1 MIASHRRAW
10 GAAAAGALALGA
22 AGWSGCERTDRDQTR
37 LEFWTLALRP
47 AFTEYVEGVVE
58 RFEAENPG
66 VDVVWVDVPFDA
78 LDRKLIAAAAA
89 GRAPDVVNF
98 SDMTFA
104 RFVAL
109 GGLVDLRP
117 LLPGDADEKY
127 LDGALAIGEM
137 RGGLMAVPWY
147 LSTQVLTANE
157 ALLAEGGLSVETL
170 GRDWRTLAEQAPAFR
185 ERTGTFLFSQPLG
198 VESQLPMML
207 MADGRVPFREGDRG
221 EVRADL
227 TRDDVVELVEFWVGL
242 YRDGVLPREAATR
255 GFDHLVDLYQSGQIA
270 AVNVGPTKL
279 GAIRDAAPSVY
290 ATTAVLPAITGR
302 LGRTHIA
309 TMVLGVTNQSDHPE
323 LAARL
328 AWFVT
333 SDENQEAFCR
343 LATILPS
350 TPGALDA
357 DIFVPPPPE
366 VLASDE
372 GPVALA
378 RSRTAEGLR
387 DAVAFTPALDTWPD
401 LRRAFEDGIKRALL
415 SDADVRQTLGEIQRE
430 WERILAAAAPAPFDA
445 IPTPAPAPG
454 AVARAARSG
463 GE

>member
-1 MIASHRRAW
+1 VIVPRRWVAW
-10 GAAAAGALALGA
+10 ALLACVWA
-22 AGWSGCERTDRDQTR
+22 PPGCGSDEADPPVR

-47 AFTEYVEGVVE
+47 AFTEYVEGVVAA
-58 RFEAENPG
+58 FEAENPG
-66 VDVVWVDVPFDA
+66 VEVVWVDVPFDA

-117 LLPGDADEKY
+117 LAPGDAESKY
-127 LDGALAIGEM
+127 LEGALAIGRM
-137 RGGLMAVPWY
+137 RGGLMAFPWY

-170 GRDWRTLAEQAPAFR
+170 GRDWATLAGQARAFR
-185 ERTGTFLFSQPLG
+185 ERTGLFLFSQPLG
-198 VESQLPMML
+198 VESQLLMML
-207 MADGRVPFREGDRG
+207 LADGRPPFREGPRG
-221 EVRADL
+221 EVLADVS
-227 TRDDVVELVEFWVGL
+227 REDVAEFVEFWVGL
-242 YRDGVLPREAATR
+242 YREGVLPREAATR
-255 GFDHLVDLYQSGQIA
+255 GFDHLVDMYQSGRIA
-270 AVNVGPTKL
+270 VVNVGPTKL
-279 GAIRDAAPSVY
+279 GSIRDAAPSVY
-290 ATTAVLPAITGR
+290 ATTAVLPPVTGR
-302 LGRTHIA
+302 LGRAHIA
-309 TMVLGVTNQSDHPE
+309 TMVLGVTTQSEHPA
-323 LAARL
+323 LAAEL

-333 SDENQEAFCR
+333 SEANQEAFCR

-350 TPGALDA
+350 TPGALEA
-357 DIFVPPPPE
+357 DIFEPPSEAVIDSPE
-366 VLASDE
+366 GA
-372 GPVALA
+372 VALA

-387 DAVAFTPALDTWPD
+387 NAVAFTPALDTWPD

-415 SDADVRQTLGEIQRE
+415 DGADVRSTLGQIERE

-445 IPTPAPAPG
+445 IPTPGPVA
-454 AVARAARSG
+454 ARARAG